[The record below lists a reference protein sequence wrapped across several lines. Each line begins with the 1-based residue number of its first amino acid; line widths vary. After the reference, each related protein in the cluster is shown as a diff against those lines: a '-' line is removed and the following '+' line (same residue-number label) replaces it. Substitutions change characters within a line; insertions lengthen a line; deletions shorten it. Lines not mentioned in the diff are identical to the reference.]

1 MRGKKAS
8 CSVAKDRLKDILL
21 SEKMQS
27 SPEIMEQMK
36 KELCSVIRKYMNT
49 GHLRME
55 IQIQFIRETKQG
67 AEYVKTIQIK
77 RL

>member
-8 CSVAKDRLKDILL
+8 CTIAKDRLKHMIL

-27 SPEIMEQMK
+27 SPDVMEQMK
-36 KELCSVIRKYMNT
+36 KELRSVIKKYINT
-49 GHLRME
+49 EHLRME
-55 IQIQFIRETKQG
+55 IQLQLIGESKQG

-77 RL
+77 GL

>member
-8 CSVAKDRLKDILL
+8 CTIAKDRLKYMIL

-27 SPEIMEQMK
+27 SPDVMEQMK
-36 KELCSVIRKYMNT
+36 KELRSVIKKYINT
-49 GHLRME
+49 EHLRME
-55 IQIQFIRETKQG
+55 IQLQLIRESKQG

-77 RL
+77 GL